1 MIGKITIPAPT
12 KEPVAAETET
22 AHYVF
27 VYGTLKQGHGNHRLL
42 ESSELVGKA
51 TAEGIAIHAAK
62 HSPFPFAMRSTK
74 QTAHGEVYKINNFTL
89 NKLDKLE
96 GTPCFY
102 QRETTLCHLASG
114 EQIEC
119 WIYLSPRHAKQ
130 LPILRNGIWL

>member
-1 MIGKITIPAPT
+1 MIGKITIPAPLL
-12 KEPVAAETET
+12 EPVAAETT
-22 AHYVF
+22 QHHVF
-27 VYGTLKQGHGNHRLL
+27 VYGTLNGNHRLL

-62 HSPFPFAMRSTK
+62 HSPFPFAMRNK
-74 QTAHGEVYKINNFTL
+74 QQTTHGEVYKINNFTL

-102 QRETTLCHLASG
+102 QRETTVCTLASG

-130 LPILRNGIWL
+130 LPILRDGIWL

>member
-1 MIGKITIPAPT
+1 MIGKITIPAPNE
-12 KEPVAAETET
+12 EPVAAETT
-22 AHYVF
+22 HHVF

-42 ESSELVGKA
+42 IDSELVGKA
-51 TAEGIAIHAAK
+51 TAEGIAIHAAT
-62 HSPFPFAMRSTK
+62 HSSFPFAMRNK
-74 QTAHGEVYKINNFTL
+74 QQTAHGEVYKINNFTL

-102 QRETTLCHLASG
+102 QRETTVCTLASG

-119 WIYLSPRHAKQ
+119 WIYLSPRHAKH